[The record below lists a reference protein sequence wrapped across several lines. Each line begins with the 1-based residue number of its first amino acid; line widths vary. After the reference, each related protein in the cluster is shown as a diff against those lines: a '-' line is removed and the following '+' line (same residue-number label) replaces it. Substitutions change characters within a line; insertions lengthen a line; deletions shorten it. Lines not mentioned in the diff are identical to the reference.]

1 MKDDAGS
8 KKRRDKGDEGTGHGV
23 LGFHLGKKR
32 TTRPTT
38 ADTLVA
44 APHDEKDNEEKPGI
58 LLESSRPDTADTTAS
73 ALEQPQNEE
82 EPPSRRISWTPQ
94 PLNLN
99 SDDADYPV
107 HLYDDDDSDNNNG
120 NDNDNNE
127 IQEVPRGRE
136 GRGRFGMSTS
146 SSRLPSGSSL
156 VSLGMGRMAE
166 NPRRLS
172 STPPP
177 PPPISPI
184 LLTPISSSMN
194 IPSLPNSSNSTG
206 GGTRSRPRT
215 APTTTTATTTISP
228 SPLAAASAPA
238 SRPGTGDSTV
248 GVGPIRH
255 HRLDSIRG
263 AAAATIPHHI
273 QGHRTPPTRDSSPSR
288 SVRFVDYVDGESGH
302 VGPLG
307 PVAGNS
313 SSGGGGVGGGG
324 NLPVNDNEGRVVTV
338 VEIPP
343 PTPSRSSSFT
353 KKNTRNGRTLVGG
366 GLEGEEEPDVSESVS
381 GSGSVPT
388 SRPPTR

>member
-58 LLESSRPDTADTTAS
+58 LLESSRPDTADTTA
-73 ALEQPQNEE
+73 LEQPQNEE

-94 PLNLN
+94 PINLN

-107 HLYDDDDSDNNNG
+107 HLYDDDDSDNDNG
-120 NDNDNNE
+120 NDDNND

-156 VSLGMGRMAE
+156 VSLGMGRMSE

-194 IPSLPNSSNSTG
+194 IPSLPQSSNSPG

-215 APTTTTATTTISP
+215 APTATTTTISP

-238 SRPGTGDSTV
+238 SRPGTGDSTG

-263 AAAATIPHHI
+263 AAATTIPHHI

-307 PVAGNS
+307 PVGGS
-313 SSGGGGVGGGG
+313 STSGGGGGGGG

-343 PTPSRSSSFT
+343 PTPSRSSSFS

-366 GLEGEEEPDVSESVS
+366 GLEGEEEADVSESVS